1 MCRSEPAG
9 TYRQGFGEIL
19 WGIYRCVAGIPQKS
33 RWSEYQRVVFR
44 ELLQN
49 SDDAL
54 SNAVEIRFETK
65 GYIYRNDSSVDH
77 GTPLSG
83 DRLPDLK
90 TALVRGSRPLSYF
103 VDLIDLARCTDGRLG
118 TTVFRSG
125 MRTGID

>member
-1 MCRSEPAG
+1 M
-9 TYRQGFGEIL
+9 
-19 WGIYRCVAGIPQKS
+19 
-33 RWSEYQRVVFR
+33 FR

-65 GYIYRNDSSVDH
+65 KYTDRNDSSEDQ

-103 VDLIDLARCTDGRLG
+103 VGLIDLSRCTDGRLG
-118 TTVFRSG
+118 TTVSRSG
-125 MRTGID
+125 MGTGID